1 MDEVRTITSEDE
13 NGNTAEVVVS
23 RSTEF
28 RLVADNESRTPL
40 MVANVPYGSILA
52 VKPGDKVKKGDVIC
66 RWDPYNAVIIAETA
80 GKVEYEDII
89 QGFHSN
95 WKLTNRQD
103 LKRK

>member
-40 MVANVPYGSILA
+40 MVANVPYGSIYL
-52 VKPGDKVKKGDVIC
+52 
-66 RWDPYNAVIIAETA
+66 
-80 GKVEYEDII
+80 
-89 QGFHSN
+89 
-95 WKLTNRQD
+95 
-103 LKRK
+103 